1 MKAREPLIFY
11 SASPPSILTYK
22 IAKAFNKNGY
32 KTILIA
38 MCEKEAFD
46 SDFYKDAFNDI
57 IISNFRFFKP
67 NKKTFNYFT
76 KRGFS
81 FLKFLIKI
89 KMLKPSAVI
98 GISGANWQLKLVHK
112 YFFKKYPFIYFP
124 YDILSQFYNSRKEAL
139 EDGVKEFEL
148 NAERYCLEN
157 SDGIIHKG
165 APNELEFFNYTDIKL
180 PKFQLNFSAYCSDE
194 FFSPINKNK
203 LSKSD
208 KEIHIAY
215 LGFLFNDKEAYE
227 RTMNLLDD
235 FLNQKL
241 HLHAYFQA
249 KHIPQNQA
257 EGYFKEFFLKFMKSK
272 YFHIHQPL
280 GPKEIIKEISKYD
293 YSFWFGTKLRI
304 PEIKYHIGNKIS
316 SYLEAGLPIIYSKES
331 LYVDSILRKYKIN
344 QLGFKKDIKEIRK
357 KILKL
362 DYKEAEKKIILARQ
376 DFNIDKNFPRI
387 REFIEKV
394 IEQKN
399 Y

>member
-1 MKAREPLIFY
+1 M
-11 SASPPSILTYK
+11 
-22 IAKAFNKNGY
+22 
-32 KTILIA
+32 
-38 MCEKEAFD
+38 
-46 SDFYKDAFNDI
+46 
-57 IISNFRFFKP
+57 
-67 NKKTFNYFT
+67 
-76 KRGFS
+76 
-81 FLKFLIKI
+81 
-89 KMLKPSAVI
+89 
-98 GISGANWQLKLVHK
+98 
-112 YFFKKYPFIYFP
+112 
-124 YDILSQFYNSRKEAL
+124 
-139 EDGVKEFEL
+139 
-148 NAERYCLEN
+148 
-157 SDGIIHKG
+157 
-165 APNELEFFNYTDIKL
+165 
-180 PKFQLNFSAYCSDE
+180 
-194 FFSPINKNK
+194 
-203 LSKSD
+203 
-208 KEIHIAY
+208 
-215 LGFLFNDKEAYE
+215 GFLFNDKEAYE